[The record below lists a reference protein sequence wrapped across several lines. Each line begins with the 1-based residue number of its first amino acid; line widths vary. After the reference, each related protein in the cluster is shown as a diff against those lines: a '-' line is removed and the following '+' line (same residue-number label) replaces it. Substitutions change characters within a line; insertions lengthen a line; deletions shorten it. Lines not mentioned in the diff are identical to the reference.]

1 MPGVTDKK
9 ESRGSGTYFP
19 EVGAVEEEWHV
30 CVCLC
35 VCVCV
40 CVCVWREGMERSQYV
55 IVSIL
60 LTFNFIT

>member
-30 CVCLC
+30 CVC

-40 CVCVWREGMERSQYV
+40 YGEREWREVNMSLFPSCSH
-55 IVSIL
+55 SIS
-60 LTFNFIT
+60 